1 MNPLTNE
8 QRLMAEKNH
17 DLVYTF
23 LQEKRLPESI
33 YYDVVIFGY
42 LCAVQEYST
51 TPSLQKYSFATVAWK
66 KMNCAVKNH
75 LQYLNRQKRAIPTV
89 SLNDCI
95 GNDEDSFCFED
106 IISIDDSAMQELELD
121 LILHSLASSVPKKQM
136 RIIRMKL
143 DGDSMHDIAK
153 KEHMTFHDINHL
165 LNGTRE
171 TVIKVLWG

>member
-23 LQEKRLPESI
+23 LQDKRLPI
-33 YYDVVIFGY
+33 NDFYDIVIFGY
-42 LCAVQEYST
+42 LCAVQEYCDN
-51 TPSLQKYSFATVAWK
+51 PKLRKYSFATVAWK
-66 KMNCAVKNH
+66 KMSHEISKH
-75 LQYLNRQKRAIPTV
+75 KIYLNRQKRGCPTV
-89 SLNDCI
+89 SLNGYI

-153 KEHMTFHDINHL
+153 KEHMTFQDINHML
-165 LNGTRE
+165 SDTRE
-171 TVIKVLWG
+171 TVVKELWG